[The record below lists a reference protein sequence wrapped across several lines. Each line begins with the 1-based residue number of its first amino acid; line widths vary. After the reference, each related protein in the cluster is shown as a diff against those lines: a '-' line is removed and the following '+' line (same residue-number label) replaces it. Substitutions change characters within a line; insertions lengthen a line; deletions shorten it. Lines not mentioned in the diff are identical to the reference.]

1 MAAPE
6 LLSPLHSAGQFYLL
20 SNAEP
25 FSGHIR
31 GFVRVF
37 VADQQELTELSSKR
51 ESELKMILTSPD
63 RMVSEA
69 NEIRAYDFLAKRF
82 VCVYNTRIYIIC
94 NTVLYSGQ
102 YGLWC
107 LHYVHIVDCVL
118 TDTGIS

>member
-6 LLSPLHSAGQFYLL
+6 LLSPPHSAGQFYLS

-82 VCVYNTRIYIIC
+82 VRVYIHICILIQYYILVNMVCGANTMY
-94 NTVLYSGQ
+94 TY
-102 YGLWC
+102 
-107 LHYVHIVDCVL
+107 
-118 TDTGIS
+118 